1 MINCHQDIV
10 AFHDEEVVLS
20 TTDRDEMR
28 ERRNANRKRLESG
41 LEKADEPAANAF
53 KSQGSYAMWT
63 MVQDANN
70 DYDIDD
76 GVYFTKESLVG
87 PLGGDKLALD
97 ARAMVRNAVD
107 NGQFKRPPEVRK
119 NCVRVYY
126 EAGYHVDLPVYRE
139 VQDDDDHTHFEL
151 ASADW
156 IASDPQSVTEWLR
169 QADKEQ
175 SPDYGGGVGQLR
187 RVVRILKAFSRSR
200 KSWKDSIAS
209 GFMITVLVVEQYAAS
224 EGRED
229 RALYDTMVAI
239 RDRLREDLKIKHPTV
254 GDEYLTQG
262 EDDSRARFLR
272 DKLDWAIKVL
282 ESAFDSQST
291 SEDVLAAWDE
301 VFATSFFGDRSSG
314 NDSGDQAHDQ
324 SVPAASVGFPLMR
337 KPRPTKPVDKG
348 GGGRYA

>member
-10 AFHDEEVVLS
+10 AFHDDEVVLS

-28 ERRNANRKRLESG
+28 ERRNANRKRVESG
-41 LEKADEPAANAF
+41 LEKADGPAAKSL

-87 PLGGDKLALD
+87 PRGGDKPALD
-97 ARAMVRNAVD
+97 ARSMVRDAVN
-107 NGQFKRPPEVRK
+107 NGQFKRPPELRK
-119 NCVRVYY
+119 NCVRVCY

-139 VQDDDDHTHFEL
+139 VQDDDDHTHVEL

-209 GFMITVLVVEQYAAS
+209 GFMITVLVVEKYAAS
-224 EGRED
+224 EGRDD
-229 RALYDTMVAI
+229 RALYDTIVAI
-239 RDRLREDLKIKHPTV
+239 RDRLEWDLQIRHPTV
-254 GDEYLTQG
+254 SGEYLTKG
-262 EDDSRARFLR
+262 VDDSRARFLQE
-272 DKLDWAIKVL
+272 KLDWAIEQL
-282 ESAFDSQST
+282 ELLLDSEST
-291 SEDVLAAWDE
+291 HEDVLKAWDK

-324 SVPAASVGFPLMR
+324 PLPAASAGFPLMR